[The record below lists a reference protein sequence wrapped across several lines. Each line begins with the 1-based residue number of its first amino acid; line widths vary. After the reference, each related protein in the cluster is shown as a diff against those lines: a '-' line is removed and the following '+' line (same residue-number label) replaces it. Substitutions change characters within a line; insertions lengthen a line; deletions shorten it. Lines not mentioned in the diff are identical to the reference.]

1 MENYKEVTLT
11 TSSTSP
17 PSIPYFSHQVPPQ
30 KEDWQTGKKAAED
43 VLIEAALAEAAGV
56 GAHEAGPAEN
66 SAQAGRG

>member
-17 PSIPYFSHQVPPQ
+17 PSILYFSQVPPQ

-43 VLIEAALAEAAGV
+43 VLNEAALAEAAGV
-56 GAHEAGPAEN
+56 GAHEAGPAEH